1 MGFQRAHLHLGGQTV
16 LAPRLPPPPS
26 SLNKKVKAKRL
37 GRQCSRLPVIFR
49 GKPGKL
55 LLATIARLVLASD
68 GHPCNPDLMYRFTPV
83 LPVSFSR
90 VLEVSYVDK
99 NPRLMP
105 ITSNLIGRTPL
116 IMSLLPAFGIL
127 KEVSSFPV
135 HTSFR
140 SNLMGH
146 Y

>member
-16 LAPRLPPPPS
+16 LAPNFPPPPS
-26 SLNKKVKAKRL
+26 SLIKKVKTKRL

-68 GHPCNPDLMYRFTPV
+68 GHPCNPDPMYRFTPV

-116 IMSLLPAFGIL
+116 IMSPLPAFGIL
-127 KEVSSFPV
+127 KAVSSFPV